1 MESFDIT
8 NVLEQ
13 GRIAVSQVR
22 VTVLDRRTSER
33 IIAVIYQFGEF
44 YNEAPVRKALDRIGY
59 DLVNAEIAD
68 TQYGEIT
75 MKGIYDAFAVAERE
89 K

>member
-1 MESFDIT
+1 MTNFDIT

-13 GRIAVSQVR
+13 GKIAVSQVR

-33 IIAVIYQFGEF
+33 IISVIYQFGEF
-44 YNEAPVRKALDRIGY
+44 YNEAPVRKALDKIGY
-59 DLVNAEIAD
+59 DLVNAEIID

-75 MKGIYDAFAVAERE
+75 MKGI
-89 K
+89 